1 MCRAPFPTRNYS
13 SAPLACHYPSPEA
26 DPAEA
31 DAYTCSSTFHETR
44 RACNCDFF
52 PFELSTRPSR
62 VPVSFELYPR
72 DQWKSRFQASCRSR
86 STATKGTSRRLER
99 NRRARN
105 DRVSME
111 NARQEDIPDNW
122 EMTFRKTITNFR
134 YTESCPRYGRSP
146 RCRLSFA
153 FRTLSSLSPTRHE
166 RLPAFQRNLAL
177 LRTGHAIP
185 AATSTERRSLS
196 TIAAE
201 ISSRRVREAFGRSL
215 ARLEANK
222 QYPRKFPFA

>member
-1 MCRAPFPTRNYS
+1 MYSTFLENPNQGDEAVVNLALPFDQSDPKNYTCTPPSKIVSTHSTNERRAEEESRVCRAPFPTRNYS

-31 DAYTCSSTFHETR
+31 DAYTCSSTFHEMR

-134 YTESCPRYGRSP
+134 YTGIVS
-146 RCRLSFA
+146 
-153 FRTLSSLSPTRHE
+153 TLR
-166 RLPAFQRNLAL
+166 A
-177 LRTGHAIP
+177 
-185 AATSTERRSLS
+185 
-196 TIAAE
+196 
-201 ISSRRVREAFGRSL
+201 
-215 ARLEANK
+215 
-222 QYPRKFPFA
+222 